1 MPTNPVG
8 QEPETP
14 VRASEIINDLADLMG
29 RPIRIGHMGQRRTTM
44 GVFKTRLEVA
54 RIRRANDIPTAAH
67 ETAHMLERL
76 HRQAIGAPD
85 RLAWYASMPPEVLEE
100 LKRLDYD
107 PAQRRAYEG
116 FAEFVRHWVTEGDTA
131 TITPH
136 AHAWFESTF
145 MSQNPTLAEGLR
157 AVRDKGMA
165 FRNQGAVKRVQ
176 STVEFDPPKRP
187 LRERLRELRQ
197 SITRLW
203 TDDLADLERTEKAM
217 ASDRLA
223 FGEKSPTK
231 LARMVSQASGTRVR
245 TWARHG
251 MTDFE
256 GNRTGASLKEI
267 FGREGIA
274 GDEVKAILYAVAKR
288 AQELHA
294 RGVNPGITRAD
305 ADAAVAALQTPA
317 RETFANEIRDWNK
330 GVLDYL
336 RVAGGLSDESF
347 NHIVAQNQAYI
358 PFFRVW
364 DYEKGGGM
372 STGGRRIGDTPQP
385 IKGIKGSGREIRN
398 PLDSMQEHANQVVA
412 VADKVRIARALVE
425 IAESGRGFGRY
436 VEEIPADKVPTEFT
450 LEDIKKQ
457 VERAGGDL
465 TAANLDAILTLYQNS
480 PRVPTGG
487 NIVGFVRNGQ
497 RKFYELDPELYR
509 AIQALDYHRIHPLLH
524 YTLGVVARA
533 SRLGATGIRAGFTL
547 ITNPIR
553 DFTSALLQTTGDPRR
568 LSSLFFQH
576 MAKQVGMRPNEI
588 KDLWRATGGELSQ
601 PLGLDRTALLNARD
615 DVLSNT
621 TRQKAFNIIKHPVE
635 LLQRALSFTEAA
647 PRLAEFEMTLRE
659 MGWVPGQRV
668 TTDMAVEAA
677 NRAAEVTLNF
687 RRGGHWGRYANQ
699 LVAFFNP
706 SVQGLSKFNRAHRD
720 QRLRS
725 IIKGVALITIPA
737 LVNWW
742 ANKDDEEWQN
752 LPPWLKWGFFNVKIG
767 GEWIRIPTPF
777 EWWYVYGATPMAS
790 LDAIYRKKPEEV
802 TEMMGQAMRSLTP
815 PMMPSAMTPV
825 IEAGMN
831 ESFYTGRPIVSKAA
845 EELLP
850 QEQVKPTTSQT
861 ARSIADTLSSGGVEV
876 SPAKIE
882 HILNGTTGG
891 LWSDIIGAGERAAGV
906 APPTATMEPAD
917 LPIVGRLFIRD
928 GSSALVDDFYTEL
941 EHLRAKKATH
951 EKLVAESGKLAEGE
965 DSKVE
970 KRAEKYQLTEKENA
984 KLRSMERVS
993 RNITELRKQYRDAK
1007 TREER
1012 KAVWTD
1018 MLELVKVALDVE
1030 EEP

>member
-687 RRGGHWGRYANQ
+687 RRGGHWGRYGVVQIQSRASGSASPFHHQ
-699 LVAFFNP
+699 RSRPDHHPRPRELVGQ
-706 SVQGLSKFNRAHRD
+706 QGRRGMAESSTVAEVGVLQREDWWRMD
-720 QRLRS
+720 PYPDPVRMVVRLRCDPN
-725 IIKGVALITIPA
+725 G
-737 LVNWW
+737 
-742 ANKDDEEWQN
+742 
-752 LPPWLKWGFFNVKIG
+752 LPGC
-767 GEWIRIPTPF
+767 
-777 EWWYVYGATPMAS
+777 
-790 LDAIYRKKPEEV
+790 D
-802 TEMMGQAMRSLTP
+802 
-815 PMMPSAMTPV
+815 
-825 IEAGMN
+825 
-831 ESFYTGRPIVSKAA
+831 
-845 EELLP
+845 LP
-850 QEQVKPTTSQT
+850 QETRGGHRNDGAGYAQPDSSDDAQRHDSSDRGWDERVLLHRAADRQQSCRGT
-861 ARSIADTLSSGGVEV
+861 A
-876 SPAKIE
+876 PP
-882 HILNGTTGG
+882 
-891 LWSDIIGAGERAAGV
+891 GAGE
-906 APPTATMEPAD
+906 AD
-917 LPIVGRLFIRD
+917 HLAN
-928 GSSALVDDFYTEL
+928 GS
-941 EHLRAKKATH
+941 
-951 EKLVAESGKLAEGE
+951 
-965 DSKVE
+965 
-970 KRAEKYQLTEKENA
+970 
-984 KLRSMERVS
+984 
-993 RNITELRKQYRDAK
+993 QYRRHPQFRRSRGFAGQDRAYPQ
-1007 TREER
+1007 RHNR
-1012 KAVWTD
+1012 WS
-1018 MLELVKVALDVE
+1018 LE
-1030 EEP
+1030 